1 MKRKRS
7 VKVISIKYPIKE
19 NPVKGKIVL
28 ALGFFDGLHRGHQ
41 ALIKHAKEIA
51 DQKGLPLGVMTF
63 NHHPKEI
70 YQNDKT
76 FVYLNTLKEKEAKLA
91 QLNVDYLFVTDFD
104 KKFSKLKPQEFIDDV
119 LIKLNIDTAVV
130 GFDYTYGPKDI
141 ANIKN
146 LPKFVKGRFDIVVEP
161 KHMKSGEK
169 VGSTTIRHAIEA
181 GKIELA
187 NDLLGELY
195 TTSGVIVKGYRR
207 GHQIGFPTANL
218 QVEGNKVIPAEGVYA
233 TRTLIDDKWYDSMTS
248 VGYNDTFENKELTIE
263 THLFGFDEEAYGKPM
278 TIAWYKYMRG
288 NIKFA
293 GIPELSAQLKKDQEN
308 IQNYFKSK

>member
-1 MKRKRS
+1 M
-7 VKVISIKYPIKE
+7 KVISVKYPIKE
-19 NPVKGKIVL
+19 NPIKGKIVL

-76 FVYLNTLKEKEAKLA
+76 FVYLNTLKEKEEKLA
-91 QLNVDYLFVTDFD
+91 QLGVDYLFVVDFD

-119 LIKLNIDTAVV
+119 LVKLNIDTAVV
-130 GFDYTYGPKDI
+130 GFDYTYGPKNI
-141 ANIKN
+141 ANIDN

-161 KHMKSGEK
+161 KHMEAGQK
-169 VGSTTIRHAIEA
+169 VGSTNIRHAIET

-187 NDLLGELY
+187 DKLLGAPY
-195 TTSGVIVKGYRR
+195 TTSGIIVKGYRR
-207 GHQIGFPTANL
+207 GHTIGFPTANL
-218 QVEGNKVIPAEGVYA
+218 EIEADKVIPAEGVYA

-288 NIKFA
+288 NIKFS

-308 IQNYFKSK
+308 IQNYFRSRSNCAK

>member
-1 MKRKRS
+1 M
-7 VKVISIKYPIKE
+7 KVISIKYPIKE
-19 NPVKGKIVL
+19 NSIKGKIVL

-76 FVYLNTLKEKEAKLA
+76 VVYLNTLKEKEEKLA
-91 QLNVDYLFVTDFD
+91 QLGVDYLFVVDFD

-119 LIKLNIDTAVV
+119 LVKLNIDTAVI
-130 GFDYTYGPKDI
+130 GFDYTYGPKDV
-141 ANIKN
+141 ANIEN

-161 KHMKSGEK
+161 KHMEAGQK
-169 VGSTTIRHAIEA
+169 VGSTNIRHAIET

-187 NDLLGELY
+187 DKLLGAPY
-195 TTSGVIVKGYRR
+195 TTSGIIVKGYRR
-207 GHQIGFPTANL
+207 GHTIGFPTANL
-218 QVEGNKVIPAEGVYA
+218 KVEGDKVIPAEGVYA
-233 TRTLIDDKWYDSMTS
+233 TRTLIDGKWYDSMTS

-263 THLFGFDEEAYGKPM
+263 SHLFGFDEEAYGKAM

-288 NIKFA
+288 NEKFA
-293 GIPELSAQLKKDQEN
+293 GITELSAQLKKDQEN
-308 IQNYFKSK
+308 IQKYFNPLDKK

>member
-1 MKRKRS
+1 M
-7 VKVISIKYPIKE
+7 KVISIKYPIKE

-187 NDLLGELY
+187 NDLLGEPY

-288 NIKFA
+288 NIKFS

>member
-1 MKRKRS
+1 M
-7 VKVISIKYPIKE
+7 KVISIKYPIKKD
-19 NPVKGKIVL
+19 PVKGKIVL
-28 ALGFFDGLHRGHQ
+28 ALGFFDGLHRGHR
-41 ALIKHAKEIA
+41 ALIKHAREIA

-63 NHHPKEI
+63 NRHPKEI
-70 YQNDKT
+70 YQNDKN
-76 FVYLNTLKEKEAKLA
+76 FVYLNTLKEKEEKLA
-91 QLNVDYLFVTDFD
+91 RFNVDYLFIVDFD
-104 KKFSKLKPQEFIDDV
+104 KKFSKLKPQDFIDDV
-119 LIKLNIDTAVV
+119 LIKLNVDTVVV

-141 ANIKN
+141 ANIEN

-187 NDLLGELY
+187 DELLGESY
-195 TTSGVIVKGYRR
+195 TTSGIIVRGYRR

-218 QVEGNKVIPAEGVYA
+218 QIEGNKVIPAEGVYA
-233 TRTLIDDKWYDSMTS
+233 TRTLIDGKWYDSMTS

-263 THLFGFDEEAYGKPM
+263 THLFDFDEEAYGKPM

-293 GIPELSAQLKKDQEN
+293 GIPELSAQLKKDQQN
-308 IQNYFKSK
+308 IKNYFKNNKKR

>member
-1 MKRKRS
+1 M
-7 VKVISIKYPIKE
+7 KVISIKYPIKE

-76 FVYLNTLKEKEAKLA
+76 FVYLNTLKEKEAKLT
-91 QLNVDYLFVTDFD
+91 QLNVDYLFVTNFD

-141 ANIKN
+141 ANIDN

-161 KHMKSGEK
+161 KHMKADEK
-169 VGSTTIRHAIEA
+169 VGSTTIRHAIEV

-187 NDLLGELY
+187 NDLLGEPY

-288 NIKFA
+288 NIKFS

-308 IQNYFKSK
+308 IQKYFNQLDKK

>member
-1 MKRKRS
+1 M
-7 VKVISIKYPIKE
+7 KVISVKYPIKE
-19 NPVKGKIVL
+19 NPIKGKIVL

-76 FVYLNTLKEKEAKLA
+76 FVYLNTLKEKEAKLT

-141 ANIKN
+141 ANIDN

-187 NDLLGELY
+187 NDLLGEPY

-288 NIKFA
+288 NIKFS

>member
-1 MKRKRS
+1 M
-7 VKVISIKYPIKE
+7 KVISIKYPIKKD
-19 NPVKGKIVL
+19 PVKGKIVL
-28 ALGFFDGLHRGHQ
+28 ALGFFDGLHRGHR
-41 ALIKHAKEIA
+41 ALIKHAREIA

-63 NHHPKEI
+63 NRHPKEI
-70 YQNDKT
+70 YQNDKN
-76 FVYLNTLKEKEAKLA
+76 FVYLNTLKEKEEKLA
-91 QLNVDYLFVTDFD
+91 RFNVDYLFIVDFD
-104 KKFSKLKPQEFIDDV
+104 KKFSKLKPQDFIDDV
-119 LIKLNIDTAVV
+119 LIKLNVDTVVV

-141 ANIKN
+141 ANIEN

-187 NDLLGELY
+187 DELLGESY
-195 TTSGVIVKGYRR
+195 TTSGIIVRGYRR

-218 QVEGNKVIPAEGVYA
+218 QIEGNKVIPAEGVYA
-233 TRTLIDDKWYDSMTS
+233 TRTLIDGKWYDSMTS

-263 THLFGFDEEAYGKPM
+263 THLFDFDEEAYGKPM

-293 GIPELSAQLKKDQEN
+293 GIPELSAQLKKDQQN
-308 IQNYFKSK
+308 IQNYFKNNKKR